1 MPCCKRTE
9 VRRVCRPMPSL
20 LARLNCTPCNRVLFF
35 MIGVGL
41 GVLFVRNKDEGNNKS
56 GSKKKDDGK
65 GKK

>member
-35 MIGVGL
+35 VIGVGL
-41 GVLFVRNKDEGNNKS
+41 GVLFVRNKDDKGNK
-56 GSKKKDDGK
+56 KKKDDGK

>member
-35 MIGVGL
+35 VIGVGL
-41 GVLFVRNKDEGNNKS
+41 GVLFVRNKDDKS
-56 GSKKKDDGK
+56 GDKKKDSGK